1 MPPTALVLV
10 LTPGKRDDVVLI
22 PEVAAWAERQGS
34 APEVVLI
41 TQGSPVH
48 LAALA
53 SEHGL
58 EYAEV
63 RPAIEP
69 YPSPRPSGVSSSA
82 RGPFATPSWAPR
94 RSARSCATSSSG
106 PSAPAR
112 SSRAASA

>member
-22 PEVAAWAERQGS
+22 PEVAAWAERQRTT
-34 APEVVLI
+34 PEVVLI

-58 EYAEV
+58 EFAEV

-69 YPSPRPSGVSSSA
+69 HPSPCAVVIEADGGVSDA
-82 RGPFATPSWAPR
+82 VRGPDAV
-94 RSARSCATSSSG
+94 
-106 PSAPAR
+106 
-112 SSRAASA
+112 RALLRGQLVRA

>member
-1 MPPTALVLV
+1 MSSGRGAATFPGMPPTALVLV
-10 LTPGKRDDVVLI
+10 LTPGQRDDVTLI
-22 PEVAAWAERQGS
+22 PEVAAWAERQRT

-58 EYAEV
+58 DFAEV

-69 YPSPRPSGVSSSA
+69 HPSPCAVIIDADGSVSDAVRGA
-82 RGPFATPSWAPR
+82 REV
-94 RSARSCATSSSG
+94 
-106 PSAPAR
+106 
-112 SSRAASA
+112 RALLRDQLVRA

>member
-22 PEVAAWAERQGS
+22 PEVAAWAERQRM

-41 TQGSPVH
+41 TQGSTVH

-53 SEHGL
+53 GEFGL
-58 EYAEV
+58 EFAEV

-69 YPSPRPSGVSSSA
+69 HPSPCAVVIDADGGVGDA
-82 RGPFATPSWAPR
+82 VRGHEDVLALLR
-94 RSARSCATSSSG
+94 G
-106 PSAPAR
+106 QLV
-112 SSRAASA
+112 RA

>member
-22 PEVAAWAERQGS
+22 PEVAAWANRQRS
-34 APEVVLI
+34 APEIVLI
-41 TQGSPVH
+41 TQGSPIH

-58 EYAEV
+58 DFAEV

-69 YPSPRPSGVSSSA
+69 HPSPCAVVIDSDGGVSDA
-82 RGPFATPSWAPR
+82 VRGHEDV
-94 RSARSCATSSSG
+94 
-106 PSAPAR
+106 
-112 SSRAASA
+112 RALLRDQLVRA